1 MDLKSI
7 PCPLN
12 VVKCK
17 LALEKLSINEVL
29 IVHLDKGEPE
39 MMVKKV
45 LEEMHIFFKTIEEDD
60 KTIKFKILYEN
71 WKNLQR
77 SSYKKI

>member
-1 MDLKSI
+1 MKRVSKLLDLESI

-17 LALEKLSINEVL
+17 LALEKLSSNETL

-39 MMVKKV
+39 IMVKRALK
-45 LEEMHIFFKTIEEDD
+45 EMKYFFKTIEENH
-60 KTIKFKILYEN
+60 KTIKFKILHE
-71 WKNLQR
+71 
-77 SSYKKI
+77 S

>member
-1 MDLKSI
+1 MKEVSKVLDLESI

-17 LALEKLSINEVL
+17 LALEKLSLHETL

-39 MMVKKV
+39 IMVKRTLK
-45 LEEMHIFFKTIEEDD
+45 EMKYFFKIVEEN
-60 KTIKFKILYEN
+60 KNTIKLKIVHE
-71 WKNLQR
+71 
-77 SSYKKI
+77 S

>member
-1 MDLKSI
+1 MKEVLKVLDLESI

-17 LALEKLSINEVL
+17 LALEKLSLHETL

-39 MMVKKV
+39 IMVKRV
-45 LEEMHIFFKTIEEDD
+45 LKEMKYFFKTIEENQE
-60 KTIKFKILYEN
+60 TIKLKILHET
-71 WKNLQR
+71 
-77 SSYKKI
+77 

>member
-1 MDLKSI
+1 MKKVPKVLDLESI

-17 LALEKLSINEVL
+17 LALEKLSLNETL

-39 MMVKKV
+39 IMVKRALK
-45 LEEMHIFFKTIEEDD
+45 EMKYFFKMIEENQ
-60 KTIKFKILYEN
+60 KTIKLKILHE
-71 WKNLQR
+71 
-77 SSYKKI
+77 S